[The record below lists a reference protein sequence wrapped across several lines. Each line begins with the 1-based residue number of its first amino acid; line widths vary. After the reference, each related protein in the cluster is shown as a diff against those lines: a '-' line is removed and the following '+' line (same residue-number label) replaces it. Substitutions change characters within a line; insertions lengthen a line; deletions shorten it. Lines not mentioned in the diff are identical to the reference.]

1 MANQQGFSATEGV
14 GELAHLLAHYDRT
27 KLYDKHGNLRVPKY
41 PNLTQRGA
49 EKAVNVSEIDVSR
62 TWLNYN
68 LAPSREGG
76 QAAFIERRLSEI
88 YCHKSALKNAIVDW
102 VITLPVMDQYENR
115 EAEFF
120 KTCYEYMAERYGEQN
135 VVSAY
140 VHMDEQ
146 QPHMHFV
153 FLPVAPDLKHAQGFK
168 LSRKA
173 VNTCQQID
181 KKTLEPVFKN
191 GKPVINT
198 ASFSLDLHLK
208 LNAYVEEKMGVDEG
222 GIRLTAEQLEKRTIK
237 ENLGSARAVREAQ
250 LLADRAEQQA
260 HKAEAKAA
268 DAEQRAEAAETRLE
282 SVRRAETAG
291 GAELV
296 SAAADR
302 GIAEEHRAAAAEDQ
316 NLGARA
322 AELERQVQEAR
333 ERAGVLERANQR
345 LRAGL
350 RGAVARLRRAFSR
363 LLAAVPYLGIKEGQ
377 ELKIVLDEEPP
388 TAAERAMRDY
398 INVEPWT
405 IDSLPTDVGL
415 DQEAKVWRP
424 GETRW
429 GRQMLPTG
437 VDARTGLTDEEAAER
452 ADARIAAG
460 RARMAE
466 KRACPPSRLGGEAAA
481 AADTLAANV
490 AEWDQIM
497 TAFGFAVMPAR
508 DGSRVVGDPQEGGRP
523 FAWNPHPAGAFGD
536 GGAVGRLANRT
547 AREARARI
555 GKLGRSAAISQV
567 SECVTAMAEEKA
579 PEDLERFSKR
589 AIRPEAVA
597 FARRIGAWDY
607 WRPAAEQK
615 TARAERH
622 RKRLREIDF
631 RISMRAMT
639 GEKLEDWEQA
649 RLTPKALEEWKAARK
664 RRLSTPPASSSS
676 SGWQGGS
683 SASAPSRGRSR

>member
-1 MANQQGFSATEGV
+1 MANQQGFSASEGV
-14 GELAHLLAHYDRT
+14 GDLAHLLAHYDRT
-27 KLYDKHGNLRVPKY
+27 KLYDKHGNLRIPKY

-68 LAPSREGG
+68 LAPAREGG
-76 QAAFIERRLSEI
+76 QAAFIERRLGEI
-88 YCHKSALKNAIVDW
+88 YCHKTALKNAIVDW
-102 VITLPVMDQYENR
+102 VVTLPDMAQYEGR

-120 KTCYEYMAERYGEQN
+120 RACYEYLAYRYGEQN

-153 FLPVAPDLKHAQGFK
+153 FVPVVPDLKHAQGFK

-198 ASFSLDLHLK
+198 ASFSLDLHLN
-208 LNAYVEEKMGVDEG
+208 LNAYVEEKMGVPEG

-260 HKAEAKAA
+260 RKAEAKAA

-291 GAELV
+291 GAELI
-296 SAAADR
+296 SAATDR
-302 GIAEEHRAAAAEDQ
+302 GIAEEHRAAAAENQ
-316 NLGARA
+316 NLGTRA

-333 ERAGVLERANQR
+333 ERAGVLERTNQR

-363 LLAAVPYLGIKEGQ
+363 LLSAVPHLGIAEGQ

-388 TAAERAMRDY
+388 TLAKRALY
-398 INVEPWT
+398 EHVNVKPWT
-405 IDSLPTDVGL
+405 FDSLPADFGL
-415 DQEAKVWRP
+415 DQEAKVWIP

-429 GRQMLPTG
+429 GQQMLPTG
-437 VDARTGLTDEEAAER
+437 IDARTGLTDAEAAER

-466 KRACPPSRLGGEAAA
+466 KRACPPSRLGGEAAE
-481 AADTLAANV
+481 AADALASNV

-497 TAFGFAVMPAR
+497 TAFGFAVMPAL
-508 DGSRVVGDPQEGGRP
+508 DGSRAVGDAEEGGRP
-523 FAWNPHPAGAFGD
+523 FVWNPHPAGAFGD
-536 GGAVGRLANRT
+536 GGAPGRLAGK
-547 AREARARI
+547 AAKEARARI
-555 GKLGRSAAISQV
+555 SELGRSTAISHV
-567 SECVTAMAEEKA
+567 AACVAAMAAEKA

-607 WRPAAEQK
+607 WRPTAEQK
-615 TARAERH
+615 AARAERH

-631 RISMRAMT
+631 RIGMRAMA

-649 RLTPKALEEWKAARK
+649 RLTPKQKREWEAARE
-664 RRLSTPPASSSS
+664 RRLSAPPASSSS

>member
-1 MANQQGFSATEGV
+1 MANQQGFSAAEGV
-14 GELAHLLAHYDRT
+14 GDLAHLLAHYDRT
-27 KLYDKHGNLRVPKY
+27 KLYDKNGNLRVPKY

-68 LAPSREGG
+68 LAPAHKGG
-76 QAAFIERRLSEI
+76 QAAFIEQRLGEI
-88 YCHKSALKNAIVDW
+88 YCHKTALKNAIVDW
-102 VITLPVMDQYENR
+102 VVTLPDMEQYEGR

-120 KTCYEYMAERYGEQN
+120 QCCYEYMASRYGEQN

-146 QPHMHFV
+146 TPHMHFV
-153 FLPVAPDLKHAQGFK
+153 FVPVVPDPKHKQGFK
-168 LSRKA
+168 LSKKA
-173 VNTCQQID
+173 VNTCQAID

-191 GKPVINT
+191 GKPVVNT
-198 ASFSLDLHLK
+198 ASFSLDLHLN
-208 LNAYVEEKMGVDEG
+208 LNEYVEEKMGVAEG
-222 GIRLTAEQLEKRTIK
+222 GIRLTAEQLEKRAIK

-250 LLADRAEQQA
+250 MMAERAEQQA
-260 HKAEAKAA
+260 RKAEAKAA
-268 DAEQRAEAAETRLE
+268 DAEERAEAAETRLE
-282 SVRRAETAG
+282 GVRRAETASV
-291 GAELV
+291 AELLP
-296 SAAADR
+296 SAADR
-302 GIAEEHRAAAAEDQ
+302 SAAEEHRTAQAEDQ
-316 NLGARA
+316 QLGSRIS
-322 AELERQVQEAR
+322 ELEKQVREAR
-333 ERAGVLERANQR
+333 DRAGVLERANQR

-363 LLAAVPYLGIKEGQ
+363 LLSAVPHLGIQEGQ
-377 ELKIVLDEEPP
+377 SLKIVLNEEPP
-388 TAAERAMRDY
+388 ALAERALY
-398 INVEPWT
+398 HHVNVEPWT
-405 IDSLPTDVGL
+405 YDSLPTDVGL
-415 DQEAKVWRP
+415 DQEAKVWRE
-424 GETRW
+424 GETKW

-437 VDARTGLTDEEAAER
+437 IDARTGLTDEQAAER

-460 RARMAE
+460 RTRMAE

-481 AADTLAANV
+481 AADALASNV
-490 AEWDQIM
+490 SEWDQIM

-508 DGSRVVGDPQEGGRP
+508 DGSRAVGDPEAGGPP

-536 GGAVGRLANRT
+536 GGAPGRLAKR
-547 AREARARI
+547 AAGEARARI
-555 GKLGRSAAISQV
+555 GDLGRSAAISQV
-567 SECVTAMAEEKA
+567 CECVTAMAAEKA

-607 WRPAAEQK
+607 WRPGPEQK
-615 TARAERH
+615 AARAERH

-631 RISMRAMT
+631 RIGMRAMA
-639 GEKLEDWEQA
+639 GERLEDWEQK

-664 RRLSTPPASSSS
+664 RRLSAPPASSSS

-683 SASAPSRGRSR
+683 STSAPSRGRSR